1 MDPTLEEQL
10 ESQIVALYKEKEELE
25 LELGSSDIDVIIHEF
40 QNLQKELT
48 YLYSF
53 KENYRTVDTNR
64 IQIESISKAYIPN
77 HRFHKNSNQ

>member
-1 MDPTLEEQL
+1 MDPTLEEHL

-25 LELGSSDIDVIIHEF
+25 LELGSSDIDTIIHEF
-40 QNLQKELT
+40 QNLQRELT

-53 KENYRTVDTNR
+53 KENYRKVDTNR
-64 IQIESISKAYIPN
+64 IQIESISSAYIPN

>member
-1 MDPTLEEQL
+1 MDPTLEEHL

-25 LELGSSDIDVIIHEF
+25 LELGSSDIDTIIHEF
-40 QNLQKELT
+40 QNLHRELT

-53 KENYRTVDTNR
+53 KENYRKVDTNR
-64 IQIESISKAYIPN
+64 IQIESISSAYIPN